1 MWMFKN
7 KYFHIEWVWE
17 ESESSSLDDDAAKRW
32 IEVAIAVNVGVC
44 LPWVPESERE
54 RRAEEASKE
63 QRQSNRIYDLLWYF
77 YDYGTPFTLH
87 KV

>member
-44 LPWVPESERE
+44 LLWVLESGRE
-54 RRAEEASKE
+54 RRAEEASKATAE
-63 QRQSNRIYDLLWYF
+63 EQSNLRFVVIFLRLWDAVY
-77 YDYGTPFTLH
+77 TT
-87 KV
+87 